1 MKRPTI
7 LDVAARAHVSKSLV
21 SLVMRGA
28 AHVSEEKRQRVLDVA
43 AQIGYR
49 PNAVARSLVRRRS
62 NLFGVLLSDL
72 HNPYFA
78 EVIDGIQEAAALAG
92 YRAIISTGDRVA
104 RSEASALE
112 TLLELRTDGLIL
124 VSPVLDMDA
133 IVAAGRELPTVLVA
147 RHTREDSVDSV
158 ANDDPTGASL
168 AVSHLARLGHKRI
181 AHIDGGNGAGAMERR
196 RGYVRA
202 MKKHGLQA
210 HVQVV
215 TGSYTEEGGR
225 QGVDAVYRSGA
236 PPTAIFAANDL
247 AAIGALDALA
257 ERQVRV
263 PEDVSLVGYDNTA
276 LAAIRHINLT
286 TVDQPR
292 PDIGQMS
299 VALLLQRL
307 TEDRKIARHVLMPP
321 SLVVRGTTAPPKTA
335 IARSARSSLRS
346 SK

>member
-7 LDVAARAHVSKSLV
+7 LDVAARARVSKSLV

-28 AHVSEEKRQRVLDVA
+28 AHVSEEKRQRVLGVA
-43 AQIGYR
+43 AEIGYR
-49 PNAVARSLVRRRS
+49 PNGVARSLVRRRT

-78 EVIDGIQEAAALAG
+78 EVIDGIQAAAALHG
-92 YRAIISTGDRVA
+92 YHAIISTGDRVV
-104 RSEASALE
+104 RSEAAALE

-124 VSPVLDMDA
+124 ASPVLEMHA
-133 IVAAGRELPTVLVA
+133 IIAASRELPTVLVA
-147 RHTREDSVDSV
+147 RHTREPSVDSV

-168 AVSHLARLGHKRI
+168 AVAHLAELGHERI

-202 MKKHGLQA
+202 MKKHGLEA

-215 TGSYTEEGGR
+215 TGSYTEDGGR
-225 QGVDAVYRSGA
+225 QGIDAIYRDGPA
-236 PPTAIFAANDL
+236 PTAIFAANDL

-292 PDIGQMS
+292 PDIGRMA
-299 VALLLQRL
+299 VKLLLERL
-307 TEDRKIARHVLMPP
+307 SESRTDARHVLMSP
-321 SLVVRGTTAPPKTA
+321 SLVIRGTTAPPSA
-335 IARSARSSLRS
+335 RNARSTRTSRRRE
-346 SK
+346 K